1 MGLKA
6 VFGLGNPGKRYKNTR
21 HNVGF
26 MVIDYY
32 LTQEPKIKRARR
44 VSIKANSMVYSSENL
59 ILVKPLTFTNR
70 SGIAMKEIRQEF
82 GLEMENCLVVYDD
95 LDIDLGELKAK
106 YEGGAGGHRG
116 IQSIIETMGTNK
128 IPRLKVGIGNKKV
141 EGPDLVDF
149 VLDEFTHQE
158 KKILLAICKR
168 ALEAIQYFQNSG
180 IFCVMNRIN

>member
-26 MVIDYY
+26 MVIDHY
-32 LTQEPKIKRARR
+32 LTQKPEVKRARR
-44 VSIKANSMVYSSENL
+44 VSTKANSMVYRSEDL
-59 ILVKPLTFTNR
+59 ILVKPLTFMNR
-70 SGIAMKEIRQEF
+70 SGIAMKEICQEF

-116 IQSIIETMGTNK
+116 MQSIIETMGTNK
-128 IPRLKVGIGNKKV
+128 IPRLKVGIGNKKLS
-141 EGPDLVDF
+141 GPDLVDF
-149 VLDEFTHQE
+149 VLDEFTPKE
-158 KKILLAICKR
+158 KKILHLIYKR
-168 ALEAIQYFQNSG
+168 VLQAIQYFQNSG